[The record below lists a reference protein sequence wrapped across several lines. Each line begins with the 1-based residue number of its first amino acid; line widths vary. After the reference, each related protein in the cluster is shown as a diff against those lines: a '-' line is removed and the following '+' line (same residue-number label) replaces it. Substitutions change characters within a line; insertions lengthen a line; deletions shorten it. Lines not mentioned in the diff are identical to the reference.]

1 MGLTLVLAESAIEL
15 VPNQIA
21 GHSAVIGSAKKKGKN
36 PRRLILDR
44 NYHHSAILRLG
55 PSGVGRGRPDI
66 AHLSLL
72 TALGSPLNIDGVLR
86 CFVHTRDDHVI
97 TVDPRVRLPRNTD
110 RFTSLLEQLYE
121 DSVVPSSGRPLV
133 SLKQETLSA
142 FLDQLSPDLIVAL
155 TTRGSPRVMETVAEE
170 LERARKPALV
180 VGGFPTGH
188 FSPTTTRLASAIYR
202 IDSRKLEAWTIVG
215 RAIYDY
221 EKAIGLRRF

>member
-21 GHSAVIGSAKKKGKN
+21 GHSAVIGSAKKKSKN
-36 PRRLILDR
+36 PHRLILDR
-44 NYHHSAILRLG
+44 NYHHSGILRLG

-86 CFVHTRDDHVI
+86 CFVHTRDDYVI

-121 DSVVPSSGRPLV
+121 DSVVPSSGRPLMSV
-133 SLKQETLSA
+133 KQERLSA
-142 FLDQLSPDLIVAL
+142 FLDQLSPDLTVAL
-155 TTRGSPRVMETVAEE
+155 STKGSPKAMDRVAEE
-170 LERARKPALV
+170 LQQARKPVLI

-188 FSPTTTRLASAIYR
+188 FSPMTTRLASAIYR
-202 IDSRKLEAWTIVG
+202 IDSRRLEAWTIVG

-221 EKAIGLRRF
+221 EKAVGLRRF